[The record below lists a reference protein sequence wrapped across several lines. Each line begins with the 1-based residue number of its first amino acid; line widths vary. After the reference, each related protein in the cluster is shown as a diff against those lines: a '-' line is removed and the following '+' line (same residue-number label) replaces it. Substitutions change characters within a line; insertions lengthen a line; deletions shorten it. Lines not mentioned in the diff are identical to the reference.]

1 MRKWLTQFYAQCRT
15 ELTSNPVAAVKQ
27 IYDVLYAS
35 NPLRTAICSKDDN
48 GSFCVTKLPASN
60 GLKNALS
67 NGGSSAMTPTDV
79 MNALVQ
85 GQSTHARRAA
95 TTALV
100 PNITTYQN
108 TNLPFLF
115 LQPADGA
122 QSSLQS
128 SSQCTACTRNIM
140 TAYINFESDTP
151 YGPGLGGSL
160 LLAGQQKLYDAI
172 TNTCGKTFLSGVVQ
186 AAGGLSSGGGPLS
199 SGAMQSVVTVSQ
211 GFVAVGMGVLAVLV
225 SSGF

>member
-48 GSFCVTKLPASN
+48 GSYCVTKLPASN

-67 NGGSSAMTPTDV
+67 TGGSPALTPSD
-79 MNALVQ
+79 LVQ
-85 GQSTHARRAA
+85 KQSTPARRAA

-108 TNLPFLF
+108 TNLLFLF
-115 LQPADGA
+115 LQPDSSA

-140 TAYINFESDTP
+140 TAYINFESVTP
-151 YGPGLGGSL
+151 YGLGLANSL
-160 LLAGQQKLYDAI
+160 LLAGQQKLYDAV

-186 AAGGLSSGGGPLS
+186 AAGGLSSGGPLS

-211 GFVAVGMGVLAVLV
+211 GFLAVGMGVLAVLV
-225 SSGF
+225 SSIF